1 MLPSALGIS
10 KPKIQCFGIVMAFVT
25 RCFASPA
32 SFLLMTVSAT
42 FFLCQRTPRRAR
54 RRGCFCHDLGSR
66 TELGNHGRCDSLRR
80 TWKPNEAA
88 IFRGCESGVSN
99 KNRFSLMDWEAISKI
114 GTANH
119 AIAVIG
125 FILYEQTQ
133 ALHALAENISV
144 LVKVYSGHLSPI
156 STN

>member
-1 MLPSALGIS
+1 
-10 KPKIQCFGIVMAFVT
+10 
-25 RCFASPA
+25 
-32 SFLLMTVSAT
+32 
-42 FFLCQRTPRRAR
+42 
-54 RRGCFCHDLGSR
+54 
-66 TELGNHGRCDSLRR
+66 
-80 TWKPNEAA
+80 
-88 IFRGCESGVSN
+88 
-99 KNRFSLMDWEAISKI
+99 MDWEAISKI

>member
-1 MLPSALGIS
+1 MTTHQAAAAAVKQHL
-10 KPKIQCFGIVMAFVT
+10 
-25 RCFASPA
+25 
-32 SFLLMTVSAT
+32 FLW
-42 FFLCQRTPRRAR
+42 R
-54 RRGCFCHDLGSR
+54 
-66 TELGNHGRCDSLRR
+66 E
-80 TWKPNEAA
+80 K
-88 IFRGCESGVSN
+88 
-99 KNRFSLMDWEAISKI
+99 MDWEAISKI
-114 GTANH
+114 GTANL